1 VSSFSDFL
9 DRNYWLAVYVF
20 AALVV
25 AFIFIPIMEA
35 VSNGVPDEVVPRPVA
50 EATAGRFTVTRV
62 QVVGDSL
69 PYGDKRGVYVIV
81 DTLTGAEYVGV
92 SGVGITELG
101 SHASSGGK
109 TTTRDER

>member
-1 VSSFSDFL
+1 MSDFL
-9 DRNYWLAVYVF
+9 SRNEGAVF
-20 AALVV
+20 AVFCALV
-25 AFIFIPIMEA
+25 AALIFIPIMVA
-35 VSNGVPDEVVPRPVA
+35 GRSGVPDEVAPQPVA

-69 PYGDKRGVYVIV
+69 AYGDKRGVYVIV

-92 SGVGITELG
+92 SGVGIAELG
-101 SHASSGGK
+101 SHASGR